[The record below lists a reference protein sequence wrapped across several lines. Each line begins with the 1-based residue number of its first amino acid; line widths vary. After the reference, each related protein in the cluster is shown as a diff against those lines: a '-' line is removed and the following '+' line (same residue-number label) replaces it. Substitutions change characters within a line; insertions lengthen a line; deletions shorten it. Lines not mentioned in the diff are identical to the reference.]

1 MFTFLKK
8 QQSTYNKLAIAVGVL
23 SSWLL
28 GFVLGNTLIFDNVY
42 LPSFIHEFFSEE
54 DFFIALYII
63 LVTFWGSFLGAVL
76 AGREHINHALWAG
89 MLGLAG
95 HLAVILVTMVALV
108 YAFGSDHM
116 LSDFL
121 FAVLVSAIVL
131 VIGVP
136 ISLMGGW
143 LAKMMR
149 KK

>member
-1 MFTFLKK
+1 M
-8 QQSTYNKLAIAVGVL
+8 
-23 SSWLL
+23 
-28 GFVLGNTLIFDNVY
+28 
-42 LPSFIHEFFSEE
+42 
-54 DFFIALYII
+54 
-63 LVTFWGSFLGAVL
+63 L